1 MPGVLSSL
9 LKMEWY
15 TLCHPS
21 IPPPGMYTRE
31 RADGLR
37 VGTQAKLL
45 DLKSQL
51 CHLQNV

>member
-1 MPGVLSSL
+1 
-9 LKMEWY
+9 MEW
-15 TLCHPS
+15 TPCLSPLNS
-21 IPPPGMYTRE
+21 TSGMYTRE